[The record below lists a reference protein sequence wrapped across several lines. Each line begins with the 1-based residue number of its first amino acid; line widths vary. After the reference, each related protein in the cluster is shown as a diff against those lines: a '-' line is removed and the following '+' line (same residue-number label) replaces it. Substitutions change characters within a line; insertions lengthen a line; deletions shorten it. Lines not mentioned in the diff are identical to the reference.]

1 MPPTAYVT
9 MCFYQVSEA
18 LASSSAHGNCFSARA
33 TQGPP
38 WFAFAQMAFLF
49 IKTTGLEQVTELCK
63 IVLLSFVGLKL
74 GLS

>member
-1 MPPTAYVT
+1 

-18 LASSSAHGNCFSARA
+18 LASSSAHGNCFWAWA
-33 TQGPP
+33 TQGTP

-49 IKTTGLEQVTELCK
+49 IKTTGLEQVTELCT

-74 GLS
+74 DLS